1 MLARTFVCSKVF
13 IMQILICLTFVCLTS
28 CKSKQQT
35 KGSSNNNDLCQNQLE
50 HQQAISFGENIFYT
64 TKSFA
69 IMAYYSQ
76 FSFISNNALIEDFI
90 LYKGLHFQ
98 KIVAPGPFSLDIY
111 ESFNKDTLWSLNDVP
126 DFFVWYSKNNTNENN
141 FLITDSSGM
150 PLKADIKNLINN
162 NEFVSFLIPKEKLNR
177 NKTYY
182 IYLKQS
188 VSNDNKLSFIQPVKF
203 VD

>member
-50 HQQAISFGENIFYT
+50 RQQTISFGENIFYT

-69 IMAYYSQ
+69 IMAYYSR
-76 FSFISNNALIEDFI
+76 FSFINNNALIEDFI
-90 LYKGLHFQ
+90 LYKDLHFQ

-111 ESFNKDTLWSLNDVP
+111 ESFNKDTLWSLDNVP

-150 PLKADIKNLINN
+150 PLKADIKSLINN

>member
-1 MLARTFVCSKVF
+1 MLERTFVCSKVY
-13 IMQILICLTFVCLTS
+13 IMQILVCLGFLCLTA
-28 CKSKQQT
+28 CKSRQHT
-35 KGSSNNNDLCQNQLE
+35 KDSVNNDGSCQNQLE
-50 HQQAISFGENIFYT
+50 NQQVISFGENIFYT

-76 FSFISNNALIEDFI
+76 FSFINNNALIEDFI
-90 LYKGLHFQ
+90 LYKGLHAQ

-111 ESFNKDTLWSLNDVP
+111 ESFNKDTLWLLSNVP